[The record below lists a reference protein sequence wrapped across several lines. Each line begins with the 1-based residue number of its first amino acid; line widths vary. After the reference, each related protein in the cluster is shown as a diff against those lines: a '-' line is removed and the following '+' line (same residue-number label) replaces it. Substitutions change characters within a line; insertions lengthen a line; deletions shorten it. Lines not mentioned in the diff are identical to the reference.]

1 MPRAGAPRVFLIFRA
16 QGRAL
21 QSELC
26 APPPSSRARAY
37 LYIISS
43 SAVCELCA
51 APSSRRGV
59 LNDIYF
65 MSRALCSLSFMY
77 AARALFAR
85 AKRCSLSYTYVI
97 SSEMQRCSTQRSLI
111 NTHRL
116 SIGLHIRPPRMFQG
130 DRQMLGVSISL
141 RLHYSDLTPDKTSI
155 LGCGMVFNVLYT
167 AWPTKFLQILPIRH
181 VVCNR

>member
-1 MPRAGAPRVFLIFRA
+1 MFFLSRESSAAVSASSMPRAGAPRVFFDFSRT
-16 QGRAL
+16 GRAL

-65 MSRALCSLSFMY
+65 MSRALCSLSY
-77 AARALFAR
+77 NLHVCRAGPDFAR

-116 SIGLHIRPPRMFQG
+116 SIGLHIRPART
-130 DRQMLGVSISL
+130 R
-141 RLHYSDLTPDKTSI
+141 
-155 LGCGMVFNVLYT
+155 
-167 AWPTKFLQILPIRH
+167 
-181 VVCNR
+181 

>member
-1 MPRAGAPRVFLIFRA
+1 MRGPEFAPRRFKRYIFYVSSS
-16 QGRAL
+16 L
-21 QSELC
+21 QSELHVC
-26 APPPSSRARAY
+26 RAG
-37 LYIISS
+37 
-43 SAVCELCA
+43 
-51 APSSRRGV
+51 P
-59 LNDIYF
+59 D
-65 MSRALCSLSFMY
+65 
-77 AARALFAR
+77 FAR

-116 SIGLHIRPPRMFQG
+116 SIGLHIRPARTRECFKVIP

-155 LGCGMVFNVLYT
+155 LGGGMVFNVLYT

-181 VVCNR
+181 VVCRPSLVHVSS

>member
-1 MPRAGAPRVFLIFRA
+1 MPRAGAPRVFFDFSLT
-16 QGRAL
+16 GRAL

-65 MSRALCSLSFMY
+65 MSRALCSLSYMY

-97 SSEMQRCSTQRSLI
+97 SSETRNNKLARKVCQPRGFRFGRSRAVVLQLAAI
-111 NTHRL
+111 HTRALHLQPRAHYPYGGPWPCAQL
-116 SIGLHIRPPRMFQG
+116 S
-130 DRQMLGVSISL
+130 LGIDSVL
-141 RLHYSDLTPDKTSI
+141 RI
-155 LGCGMVFNVLYT
+155 LY
-167 AWPTKFLQILPIRH
+167 
-181 VVCNR
+181 

>member
-1 MPRAGAPRVFLIFRA
+1 
-16 QGRAL
+16 
-21 QSELC
+21 
-26 APPPSSRARAY
+26 
-37 LYIISS
+37 
-43 SAVCELCA
+43 
-51 APSSRRGV
+51 
-59 LNDIYF
+59 

-111 NTHRL
+111 NTHML
-116 SIGLHIRPPRMFQG
+116 SIGLHIRPSRMFQG

-155 LGCGMVFNVLYT
+155 LGGGAVAVAVLCCGCAVLCCRCALLWLCCAALLSCGCGCCVVLWAGCTVLWLCSTVFYSFFSRKVIARRT
-167 AWPTKFLQILPIRH
+167 H
-181 VVCNR
+181 

>member
-1 MPRAGAPRVFLIFRA
+1 
-16 QGRAL
+16 
-21 QSELC
+21 
-26 APPPSSRARAY
+26 
-37 LYIISS
+37 
-43 SAVCELCA
+43 
-51 APSSRRGV
+51 
-59 LNDIYF
+59 

-155 LGCGMVFNVLYT
+155 LGGGMVFNVLYT
-167 AWPTKFLQILPIRH
+167 AWPTKFLQILPIRQVRSRPSLVFLTPSRCRQNH
-181 VVCNR
+181 WRNPSLTLWWSYDVAD